1 VRDLDALLRFPTV
14 SSDAHRAR
22 DIRACAGWLADRSRA
37 AGLHDVR
44 LVPGRRHP
52 AVLAHRPAAP
62 GHRTLLLYTHYDVQP
77 PGPRAAWRT
86 DPFLPTVRNGRIHAR
101 GASDDKGQLLAHLI
115 GTERALARG
124 ASTGVVLLFDG
135 EEEIGSPS
143 LPDVLRDA
151 VGPLAPD
158 AALISDTRMI
168 GPGRPAFV
176 AGLRGSLG
184 VELEVRGPPRELHSG
199 RFGGAVTNPV
209 EALCEML
216 AALHDADRRIALP
229 GFYAAVRRP
238 PRFGRPPPA
247 ALAVLRQAGVDRGRG
262 ERGFSAYARTTS
274 RPSLTINGVRG
285 GNAEAPNA
293 AIPASARAQLSF
305 RLVADQRPD
314 EVERQLMAQL
324 AELVPR
330 GATCRVTRHGSSR
343 PVLLDPR
350 DALHRTLAAACR
362 DVWGRPPAVV
372 RSGGSIRAAELFTRH
387 GLPTALLGFAPPDDN
402 AHGPNEWFSLEN
414 LELGARTVAA
424 TLLSLSM
431 QARAHPSSPTSLNRP
446 RVVPTRRQRFR

>member
-1 VRDLDALLRFPTV
+1 VLGDLDALLRFPTV
-14 SSDAHRAR
+14 SSDARHAR
-22 DIRACAGWLADRSRA
+22 DIRACAGWLAGRCRA

-44 LVPGRRHP
+44 LVPGRRHA

-62 GHRTLLLYTHYDVQP
+62 GRRTLLLYTHYDVQP

-86 DPFLPTVRNGRIHAR
+86 DPFVPSVRDGRVHAR
-101 GASDDKGQLLAHLI
+101 GASDDKGQLLAHLV

-124 ASTGVVLLFDG
+124 AGAGVVLLFDG

-143 LPDVLRDA
+143 LPDVLREA
-151 VGPLAPD
+151 VVPLAPD

-184 VELEVRGPPRELHSG
+184 IELEVRGPPRELHSG

-229 GFYAAVRRP
+229 GFYASVRRP
-238 PRFGRPPPA
+238 PRIGRPPA
-247 ALAVLRQAGVDRGRG
+247 TALAVLPQAGVTHGRG

-274 RPSLTINGVRG
+274 RPALSVNGVRG
-285 GNAEAPNA
+285 GKAEAPNS
-293 AIPASARAQLSF
+293 AIPASARAQLSL
-305 RLVADQRPD
+305 RLVPDQRPD
-314 EVERQLMAQL
+314 EVARQLMARL
-324 AELVPR
+324 AELVPS
-330 GATCRVTRHGSSR
+330 GVTCRVTRHGSSR
-343 PVLLDPR
+343 PVVLDPG

-372 RSGGSIRAAELFTRH
+372 RSGGSIRAAELFIRH

-402 AHGPNEWFSLEN
+402 AHGPNESFPLEN
-414 LELGARTVAA
+414 LERGAQTVAGA
-424 TLLSLSM
+424 LLRLS
-431 QARAHPSSPTSLNRP
+431 A
-446 RVVPTRRQRFR
+446 